1 MELKFDS
8 QKYMYPSIRKVIYGK
23 KGMVCTSQPLAAQA
37 GLDMLKKGGNA
48 IDAAIATA
56 ACLTVVE
63 PTSNGLG
70 SDAFALIWKK
80 GKLLG
85 LNASGMS
92 PKQITVEEVKKQGY
106 QEMPLLGWLPVTVP
120 GAVGAWAELS
130 EKYGK
135 LPFETLLQPAIS
147 YAKEGFAVTPTIA
160 RLWEKSFQTYSKEC
174 KGTIFDEWFR
184 IFAPKGR
191 APFAG
196 ELWKAPYH
204 AQTLQELSQTKCTSF
219 YKGALADKIDSFSKA
234 TGGYLTKEDLKNYAP
249 EWVEPIS
256 INYKGYDVWE
266 IPPNGHGIVALMAL
280 NIMSEFDIKYREC
293 ADTYHKQIEAMKLA
307 FEDGKRYVS
316 DRRFMKVTT
325 EQLLS
330 TQYAEKRRQEITE
343 KAIFPKHGNPYCGGT
358 VYLCTADEEGNMV
371 SYIQSNYE
379 GFGSAIVVPD
389 TGIALHDR
397 GANFS
402 LDETMENCI
411 APCKKPY
418 HTIIPGFLTKE
429 GEAVGAFGVMGGFM
443 QPQGHMQTIMNL
455 IDFHMNPQEAL
466 DAPRWQWLGD
476 KKIALER
483 TFPYAITEELVRK
496 GHNIIVEAENI
507 EFGRGQIILRQKDG
521 VLAGATEPRADGVV
535 AVW

>member
-1 MELKFDS
+1 MSIIFDS
-8 QKYMYPSIRKVIYGK
+8 QKYGYTSRRKVVYGK

-37 GLDMLKKGGNA
+37 GLDILKQGGNA

-70 SDAFALIWKK
+70 SDAFALIWKD

-85 LNASGMS
+85 LNASGKS
-92 PKQITVEEVKKQGY
+92 PKSITAKKVKEKGY
-106 QEMPLLGWLPVTVP
+106 HKMPLLGWLPVTVP

-130 EKYGK
+130 QKHGK
-135 LPFETLLQPAIS
+135 LPFEALLQPAID

-160 RLWEKSFQTYSKEC
+160 RLWEKSFQIYSKEC
-174 KGTIFDEWFR
+174 KDSLFSEWFR
-184 IFAPKGR
+184 VFAPKGR

-196 ELWKAPYH
+196 EIWYAKDH
-204 AQTLQELSQTKCTSF
+204 AKTLEELAKTKCVSF
-219 YKGALADKIDSFSKA
+219 YKGNLAEKMDAFSKK
-234 TGGYLTKEDLKNYAP
+234 TGGYLTKEDLYCYEP
-249 EWVEPIS
+249 EWVEPNS
-256 INYKGYDVWE
+256 IHYKGYDIWE
-266 IPPNGHGIVALMAL
+266 MPPNGHGIVALMAL
-280 NIMSEFDIKYREC
+280 NILKKCDISHRESV
-293 ADTYHKQIEAMKLA
+293 DTYHKQLEAMKLA
-307 FEDGKRYVS
+307 FEDGKRYIS
-316 DRRFMKVTT
+316 DKRFMKVTV

-330 TQYAEKRRQEITE
+330 EKYAEKRKQEIGD
-343 KAIFPKHGNPYCGGT
+343 KAILPKHGNPFCGGT
-358 VYLCTADEEGNMV
+358 VYLCTADQQGNMV

-379 GFGSAIVVPD
+379 NFGSAIVIPD

-418 HTIIPGFLTKE
+418 HTIIPGFITKN
-429 GEAVGAFGVMGGFM
+429 GQPVGPFGVMGGFM
-443 QPQGHMQTIMNL
+443 QPQGHVQTIMNL

-466 DAPRWQWLGD
+466 DAPRWQWIGG
-476 KKIALER
+476 KKVLVER
-483 TFPYAITEELVRK
+483 EFPFSITEELLRK
-496 GHNIIVEAENI
+496 GHEIFVNPESID
-507 EFGRGQIILRQKDG
+507 FGRGQMIIKQSED
-521 VLAGATEPRADGVV
+521 VFAGATEPRADGMV

>member
-1 MELKFDS
+1 MYLKFDS
-8 QKYMYPSIRKVIYGK
+8 QKYCYTSMRKVVYGK

-48 IDAAIATA
+48 IDAAIAAA

-70 SDAFALIWKK
+70 SDAFALIWKD

-92 PKQITVEEVKKQGY
+92 PKVLTVEKIKKQGY
-106 QEMPLLGWLPVTVP
+106 QKMPLLGWIPVTVP

-130 EKYGK
+130 EKHGK
-135 LPFETLLQPAIS
+135 LPFETVLQPAIY

-160 RLWEKSFQTYSKEC
+160 RLWEKSFQNYSKEC
-174 KGTIFDEWFR
+174 KQDIFEEWFR

-191 APFAG
+191 APYAG
-196 ELWKAPYH
+196 EIWNSPNH
-204 AQTLQELSQTKCTSF
+204 AETLQELAQTKCISF
-219 YKGALADKIDSFSKA
+219 YKGAIADKIDAYSKV
-234 TGGYLTKEDLKNYAP
+234 TGGYIAKEDLANYAP
-249 EWVEPIS
+249 EWVNPIS
-256 INYKGYDVWE
+256 TNYKGYDVWE
-266 IPPNGHGIVALMAL
+266 IPPNGHGIVALLAL
-280 NIMSEFDIKYREC
+280 NIINGFDIKSREC
-293 ADTYHKQIEAMKLA
+293 TDTYHKQIEAMKLA
-307 FEDGKRYVS
+307 FEDGKRYIS
-316 DRRFMKVTT
+316 DKRFMKVTT
-325 EQLLS
+325 QQLLS
-330 TQYAEKRRQEITE
+330 SEYAKKRRKEITE
-343 KAIFPKHGNPYCGGT
+343 NAMLPKHGNPYCGGT
-358 VYLCTADEEGNMV
+358 VYLCTADEQGNMV

-379 GFGSAIVVPD
+379 GFGSAIVIPN

-402 LDETMENCI
+402 LDETMENCV

-418 HTIIPGFLTKE
+418 HTIIPGFLTKD
-429 GEAVGAFGVMGGFM
+429 GDAVGAFGVMGGFM

-466 DAPRWQWLGD
+466 DAPRWQWVGG
-476 KKIALER
+476 KKIVVER
-483 TFPYAITEELVRK
+483 AFSYAITEELVRK
-496 GHNIIVEAENI
+496 GHDISVEPESI
-507 EFGRGQIILRQKDG
+507 DFGRGQMILRQKDG
-521 VLAGATEPRADGVV
+521 VFAGATEPRADGTV

>member
-1 MELKFDS
+1 MNFNS
-8 QKYMYPSIRKVIYGK
+8 QKYTYASKRKVVYGK

-37 GLDMLKKGGNA
+37 GLDILKKGGNA

-70 SDAFALIWKK
+70 SDAFALIWKE

-92 PKQITVEEVKKQGY
+92 PKEITVEKVKKQGY
-106 QEMPLLGWLPVTVP
+106 KKMPLLGWIPVTVP

-130 EKYGK
+130 QKHGN

-147 YAKEGFAVTPTIA
+147 YAKEGFPVTPTIA
-160 RLWEKSFQTYSKEC
+160 RLWEKSFEHYKKEC
-174 KGTIFDEWFR
+174 TENIFEEWFR

-196 ELWKAPYH
+196 EVWNSPYH
-204 AQTLQELSQTKCTSF
+204 AKTLDELAQTKCVSF
-219 YKGALADKIDSFSKA
+219 YKGALADKMDLFSKQ
-234 TGGYLTKEDLKNYAP
+234 TGGYLRKEDLKNYSP
-249 EWVEPIS
+249 EWVNPIS
-256 INYKGYDVWE
+256 INYRGYDVWE

-280 NIMSEFDIKYREC
+280 NIMNGFNINVKC
-293 ADTYHKQIEAMKLA
+293 AETYHKQIEAMKLA
-307 FEDGKRYVS
+307 FEDGKRYIS
-316 DRRFMKVTT
+316 DKRFMKVTT

-330 TQYAEKRRQEITE
+330 QEYANKRRQEISD
-343 KAIFPKHGNPYCGGT
+343 KAILPKHGNPYCGGT

-379 GFGSAIVVPD
+379 GFGSGIVIPD

-418 HTIIPGFLTKE
+418 HTIIPGFLTKQ
-429 GEAVGAFGVMGGFM
+429 GNAIGPFGVMGGFM

-455 IDFHMNPQEAL
+455 IDFYMNPQEAL
-466 DAPRWQWLGD
+466 DAPRWQWVGE
-476 KKIALER
+476 KKILVER
-483 TFPYAITEELVRK
+483 EFPYAITEELVRK
-496 GHNIIVEAENI
+496 GHNIFVEAESI
-507 EFGRGQIILRQKDG
+507 DFGRGQMILRQQNG
-521 VLAGATEPRADGVV
+521 VFAGATEPRADGMV